1 MSDERLQEEFDEE
14 IALAEEAASGDTGE
28 TIMTA
33 SITKDYRF
41 TFGGTTYTFEIENLP
56 NSHNPHPGQ
65 GDKIATVQFFHLM
78 VNDISPAPATDFEI
92 EECRAFRILAQNFW
106 TVHYEGIRQAFAVT
120 DADGNVKQ
128 TLPTQPSIPIPD
140 MVDFPSSLDACAVR
154 CINTL
159 RAFKPAA
166 SQARAAATVKPS
178 PCCALAVMKDL
189 NSNQLIGIHGGVSLH
204 YES

>member
-14 IALAEEAASGDTGE
+14 ITQAEEAASGDTGE
-28 TIMTA
+28 TIMAA
-33 SITKDYRF
+33 SITKYYQF
-41 TFGGTTYTFEIENLP
+41 TSGGTTYTFEIENLP
-56 NSHNPHPGQ
+56 NSHTKGVQ
-65 GDKIATVQFFHLM
+65 IETVQIFHVM
-78 VNDISPAPATDFEI
+78 VDDISPAPATDFEI

-128 TLPTQPSIPIPD
+128 TLPTQPLVPIPD

-166 SQARAAATVKPS
+166 AQPRAAAALKPS
-178 PCCALAVMKDL
+178 PCCAIIVMKDM
-189 NSNQLIGIHGGVSLH
+189 NTNNLIGISGGVSLH